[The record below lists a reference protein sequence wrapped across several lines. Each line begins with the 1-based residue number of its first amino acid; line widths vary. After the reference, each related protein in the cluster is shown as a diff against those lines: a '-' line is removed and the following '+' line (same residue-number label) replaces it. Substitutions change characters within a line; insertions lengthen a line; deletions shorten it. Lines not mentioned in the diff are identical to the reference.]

1 MSRRGRPSGSGYRSQ
16 IVLLWSL
23 IAKGQLCFHEVVKE
37 TNIDENRVRP
47 NLQILIEKGLVRKY
61 RRGHKMMYEVSD
73 KNQANRY
80 LWDEFMRFAGEETKT
95 QPSVSSAINTYTD
108 SSSWKTLQEDVDFV
122 VDRKMGVITF
132 SKSPR
137 TPVKV
142 TYRAGYEKTPEP
154 IRKAS
159 AVLVA
164 GFLQWILALK
174 SKKGNDIRLIPR
186 KTWKQV
192 KQLIEPFRKG
202 IMDKEREILLRE
214 VTEHPHET
222 YRLER
227 SEGLELYRDYEKL
240 LKWAKELRLIERL
253 EATKSMT
260 KGVRERRIG
269 PKRQKHQEPI

>member
-1 MSRRGRPSGSGYRSQ
+1 
-16 IVLLWSL
+16 
-23 IAKGQLCFHEVVKE
+23 
-37 TNIDENRVRP
+37 
-47 NLQILIEKGLVRKY
+47 
-61 RRGHKMMYEVSD
+61 MMYEVSD